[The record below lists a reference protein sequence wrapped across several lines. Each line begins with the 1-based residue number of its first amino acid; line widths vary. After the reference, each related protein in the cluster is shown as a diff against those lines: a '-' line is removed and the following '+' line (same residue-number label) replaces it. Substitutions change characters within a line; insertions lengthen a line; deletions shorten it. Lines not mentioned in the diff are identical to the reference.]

1 MDQPRIEAVLY
12 ERMEGDRVRC
22 ALCHHRCV
30 IDPGQTGICGVRR
43 NDGGTLHSLVYGLA
57 ASAGIDP
64 IEKKPIFHCLPGHDS
79 FSFASVGCNFQCRFC
94 QNHTISQVDNCG
106 IAGQEAPP
114 EQLVAA
120 AVNRGCRSIS
130 CTYTEPTVYF
140 EYAAEV
146 CRRAREAGLHTVF
159 VTNGFMTEEALDVL
173 DGSLTCANVDLKAWS
188 DRTYRTVIGARLQ
201 PVLDTLERMKG
212 RGIWVEV
219 TTWSSPASTTA
230 TGNCRASP
238 RSSPAP
244 SAPRLRGTSAAT
256 TRTTATAPPPPPRP
270 PLFTGQ
276 WRSALPPVCATST
289 AETFPARTARARS
302 AGNAPRCSSGGRG
315 SPCGRTGLRR
325 IRPVRSAGR
334 RSAGSGWGGNRLGQ
348 LVRG

>member
-219 TTWSSPASTTA
+219 TTLVIPGLNDSDGELQGIASFIAGSLGAETPWHVSRYHPDHRYRTA
-230 TGNCRASP
+230 
-238 RSSPAP
+238 
-244 SAPRLRGTSAAT
+244 AAT
-256 TRTTATAPPPPPRP
+256 PAATIHRAVEIGTAAGLRYVYCGNLPGEDRQSTFCWKCA
-270 PLFTGQ
+270 
-276 WRSALPPVCATST
+276 ALLI
-289 AETFPARTARARS
+289 R
-302 AGNAPRCSSGGRG
+302 
-315 SPCGRTGLRR
+315 RTGFSVRENR
-325 IRPVRSAGR
+325 ITTDSACPECG
-334 RSAGSGWGGNRLGQ
+334 AAIGGIGMGGQ
-348 LVRG
+348 